1 MVESCYRGE
10 TAWASYRR
18 GIYRSDVKQP
28 CKLIFFPDLIY
39 YFHVMSIKFCPFF
52 IMTVPYSGTIRD
64 GCC

>member
-1 MVESCYRGE
+1 MVESCHRGE

-28 CKLIFFPDLIY
+28 CKLIFTDHDLP
-39 YFHVMSIKFCPFF
+39 FSCHVHQILSF
-52 IMTVPYSGTIRD
+52 MTVPYSGTIRD